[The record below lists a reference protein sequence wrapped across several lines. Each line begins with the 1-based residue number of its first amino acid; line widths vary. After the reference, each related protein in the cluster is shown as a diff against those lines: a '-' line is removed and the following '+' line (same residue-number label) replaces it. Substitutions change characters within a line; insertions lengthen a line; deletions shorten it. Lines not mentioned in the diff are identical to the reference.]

1 MSHPNCPTCQLN
13 HYVIK
18 AGLNR
23 SCTQRYR
30 CQDCARYFTPQPK
43 PQGYDPQTRKQA
55 VQLYLEGT
63 SYRAIGRLLNVHN
76 QSVINWV
83 EAAQKLLPDQ
93 VSDQERTDYVEV
105 DELFSFVEAK
115 KNKSML

>member
-1 MSHPNCPTCQLN
+1 MGHPNCPICQLN

-43 PQGYDPQTRKQA
+43 PQGYDLQTRKQA

-105 DELFSFVEAK
+105 AELFSFVEAK

>member
-43 PQGYDPQTRKQA
+43 PQGYDPQTPVSKRFNFIWKA
-55 VQLYLEGT
+55 LL
-63 SYRAIGRLLNVHN
+63 IGRLGGC
-76 QSVINWV
+76 
-83 EAAQKLLPDQ
+83 
-93 VSDQERTDYVEV
+93 
-105 DELFSFVEAK
+105 
-115 KNKSML
+115 